1 MGTAYKTDTF
11 FLLFPTHKP
20 AKNKMAPTI
29 IFIRH
34 AEARHNATNKFPH
47 TAIVDLDTYLD
58 HEYKVV
64 RKLTFTTGLQHT

>member
-1 MGTAYKTDTF
+1 MLKLVTVR
-11 FLLFPTHKP
+11 THEYSAAVSNSKL
-20 AKNKMAPTI
+20 I
-29 IFIRH
+29 IISD
-34 AEARHNATNKFPH
+34 ATNKFPH